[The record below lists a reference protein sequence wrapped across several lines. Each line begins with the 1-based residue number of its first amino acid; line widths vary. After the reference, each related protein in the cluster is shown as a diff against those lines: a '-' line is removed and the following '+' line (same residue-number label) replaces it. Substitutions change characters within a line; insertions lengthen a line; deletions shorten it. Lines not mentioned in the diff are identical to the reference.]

1 MHAPDQLPKRDGDD
15 TKFIRNTLPGIA
27 QPVTLE
33 KIMGKGELG
42 AIVEAFTRGG
52 DQDARARLIEAYLPL
67 VRSIARRFAG
77 RGERVE
83 DLVQVGSLAL
93 VGAVDRCDGDR
104 PYALTSYVARCV
116 EGEIRRHLR
125 DRCSVVRVPRDVQ
138 KTGGAPDPL
147 PLDDSPAAQVPA
159 PDQPEDTALTR
170 VLVAAAARSLD
181 VRERRVVL
189 LRYFLDLSQAEVGQ
203 EVGIS
208 QVHVSRLL
216 QTANA
221 KMRTRLGDA
230 GPSVGW

>member
-1 MHAPDQLPKRDGDD
+1 
-15 TKFIRNTLPGIA
+15 
-27 QPVTLE
+27 
-33 KIMGKGELG
+33 MGKGELG
-42 AIVEAFTRGG
+42 VTVGTFARGR
-52 DQDARARLIEAYLPL
+52 DLEARARLIEAYLPL

-93 VGAVDRCDGDR
+93 VGAVDRRDADR

-138 KTGGAPDPL
+138 RNGGAPEPL
-147 PLDDSPAAQVPA
+147 PLEDGPAAHVPA

-170 VLVAAAARSLD
+170 ALVSAAARCLD
-181 VRERRVVL
+181 RRERRVVL
-189 LRYFLDLSQAEVGQ
+189 LRYFLDLSQAEVG
-203 EVGIS
+203 EAVGIS

-216 QTANA
+216 QAANA

-230 GPSVGW
+230 AGPSAGW

>member
-1 MHAPDQLPKRDGDD
+1 M
-15 TKFIRNTLPGIA
+15 
-27 QPVTLE
+27 V
-33 KIMGKGELG
+33 MGKGELG
-42 AIVEAFTRGG
+42 ATVAAFTRDG
-52 DQDARARLIEAYLPL
+52 DQKARARLIEAYLPL

-93 VGAVDRCDGDR
+93 VAAVDRCDADR
-104 PYALTSYVARCV
+104 PWALTAYVGRCV

-138 KTGGAPDPL
+138 RNGGVPDPL
-147 PLDDSPAAQVPA
+147 PLEDGPAAQVPA

-170 VLVAAAARSLD
+170 ALVAAAARSLD

-203 EVGIS
+203 AIGIS

-216 QTANA
+216 QAANT

-230 GPSVGW
+230 AGSSAGW